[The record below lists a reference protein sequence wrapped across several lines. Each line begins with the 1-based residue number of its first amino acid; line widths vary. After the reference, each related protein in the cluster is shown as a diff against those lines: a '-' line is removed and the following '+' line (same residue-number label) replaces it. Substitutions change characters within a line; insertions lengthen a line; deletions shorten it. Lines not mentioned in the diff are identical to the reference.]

1 MKDTILLTGATGFL
15 GFNLLNRLIKENI
28 PHIAISRGGDVK
40 NGIFKL
46 NLNNIAS
53 VKKFISFHKFSA
65 VFHFA
70 GFVNL
75 NREYVVAKKCIDNN
89 MLGTLNL
96 LEACKDIPLKK
107 FIYSSTEE
115 VYGNNKIPYSETQ
128 IPFPPSPYSISKL
141 TSENLIRYYSN
152 INHFKS
158 IILRLATT
166 YGPYMNKSKFI
177 SKAIIN
183 ALDNRTIQLNS
194 GQKKRN
200 YVFVDDVIDAFL
212 LAYRKS
218 LFVETITINIGQNS
232 SIKLSDFINKIVSI
246 SNSSSCI
253 KYGAL
258 PERATESSEWLM
270 NLSLA
275 KEMLNWAPKIGLD
288 DGLRKTIKF
297 YKDDRIR
304 SV

>member
-1 MKDTILLTGATGFL
+1 M
-15 GFNLLNRLIKENI
+15 
-28 PHIAISRGGDVK
+28 
-40 NGIFKL
+40 
-46 NLNNIAS
+46 
-53 VKKFISFHKFSA
+53 
-65 VFHFA
+65 
-70 GFVNL
+70 

-89 MLGTLNL
+89 ILGTLNI
-96 LEACKDIPLKK
+96 LEACKNVPFKK
-107 FIYSSTEE
+107 IIYSSTEE
-115 VYGNNKIPYSETQ
+115 VYGDNKIPYSETQ

-166 YGPYMNKSKFI
+166 YGPYMSKSKFI

-183 ALDNRTIQLNS
+183 ALDNQAIQLNS

-218 LFVETITINIGQNS
+218 LSAETVTINIGQTS

-246 SNSSSCI
+246 SGSSSNI
-253 KYGAL
+253 QYGVL
-258 PERATESSEWLM
+258 SERATESSEWLM

-275 KEMLNWAPKIGLD
+275 KKILNWSPKIGLE

-297 YKDDRIR
+297 YKNAGIH